1 MTEENEF
8 GTPIHFDDQDGD
20 VEPSSPEVGEADAHD
35 ENDAAPEKEAPE
47 ILEDLFLSP
56 DSESSVAEVA
66 EAGEVAVVDNALI
79 QELNDK
85 LVALE
90 EERDDLKNR
99 LMRSAADL
107 ENFRKRAARE
117 REDLRK
123 YGIDRVVQELLP
135 ALDNLERALD
145 HAEKTEAGAN
155 IAEGVRMVSRQ
166 FVSSLEKHGVVQFD
180 ARGEQF
186 DPQKHEAI
194 QQVESSEHDTGVIVE
209 QYQKGYFLH
218 DRLLRPALVAV
229 AKRVEAPQDSVS
241 NEEDQ
246 SQPVEEEP
254 IESAES
260 EE

>member
-8 GTPIHFDDQDGD
+8 GTPIPFDDQDGD
-20 VEPSSPEVGEADAHD
+20 VEPSSPEVD
-35 ENDAAPEKEAPE
+35 EAPE

-56 DSESSVAEVA
+56 DSESSVAEVV
-66 EAGEVAVVDNALI
+66 EAGEVAVVDDALI

-85 LVALE
+85 LVTLE

-107 ENFRKRAARE
+107 DNFRKRAARE

-180 ARGEQF
+180 ARGEHF

-229 AKRVEAPQDSVS
+229 AKRVEAPQDNVS
-241 NEEDQ
+241 SEEDQ
-246 SQPVEEEP
+246 SQPIEEES

>member
-8 GTPIHFDDQDGD
+8 GTPIPFDDQDGD
-20 VEPSSPEVGEADAHD
+20 IEPSSPEIVEAAAHE
-35 ENDAAPEKEAPE
+35 ENDQAIEENAPV
-47 ILEDLFLSP
+47 ILDDLFLSP
-56 DSESSVAEVA
+56 DSESSVAEEV
-66 EAGEVAVVDNALI
+66 GEVAVVDNALI

-107 ENFRKRAARE
+107 DNFRKRAARE

-123 YGIDRVVQELLP
+123 YGIDRVVLELLP

-166 FVSSLEKHGVVQFD
+166 FVSSLEKHGVMQFD
-180 ARGEQF
+180 ARGEHF

-229 AKRVEAPQDSVS
+229 AKRIEASQDNVS

-246 SQPVEEEP
+246 SQPIEEEP